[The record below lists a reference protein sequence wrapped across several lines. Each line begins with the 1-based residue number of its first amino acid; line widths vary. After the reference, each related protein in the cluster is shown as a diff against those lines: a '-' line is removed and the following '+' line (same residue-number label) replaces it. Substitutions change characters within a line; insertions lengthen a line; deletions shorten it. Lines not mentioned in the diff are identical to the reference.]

1 MRPAPT
7 SPAMPRISPRRST
20 NDIPERTA
28 AEPLDAQ
35 EFLAARVRAARIVV
49 AHVPVRHQ
57 TDQLRHGNVHDIPRG
72 HVASVAEDGHALPDA
87 KHLLHPVRDVHHG
100 HAACGQASDRVEQLP
115 DLALAQGGRRL
126 VHDEDARLVGQRP
139 CDLDH
144 LLLREPEAAHA
155 GIGIQ
160 RYTQIGEY
168 SRCLTPHPRPV
179 EHAGPPGRGLAQE
192 DVLRHGEVW
201 NETELLI
208 DRADAELSR
217 PVRIAEIGRT
227 AVEEDLASVPAHG
240 TAEDLHQRG
249 LAGAVL
255 AEERMHFAG
264 AHLQG
269 GVGQRLNAGI
279 LLADAA
285 HLQQRRRVVQR
296 TRLRDLAAKR
306 LLECRSARA
315 GGRRQYT
322 PLVATTVQMRP

>member
-1 MRPAPT
+1 MYT
-7 SPAMPRISPRRST
+7 
-20 NDIPERTA
+20 TA
-28 AEPLDAQ
+28 TP
-35 EFLAARVRAARIVV
+35 
-49 AHVPVRHQ
+49 
-57 TDQLRHGNVHDIPRG
+57 
-72 HVASVAEDGHALPDA
+72 
-87 KHLLHPVRDVHHG
+87 
-100 HAACGQASDRVEQLP
+100 ACGQASDRVEQLP

-227 AVEEDLASVPAHG
+227 AVEENLASVPAHG

-249 LAGAVL
+249 FAGAVL

-285 HLQQRRRVVQR
+285 HLQQRRRVVHEDASSGSRQR
-296 TRLRDLAAKR
+296 SASLNAGARGPEAGGSIRRWLRRLSRCGRDQVRRVLILDRRGRLRPA
-306 LLECRSARA
+306 
-315 GGRRQYT
+315 
-322 PLVATTVQMRP
+322 